1 MVCAAIDVFSAK
13 PFAMITIGG
22 KAFGCLAEA
31 IGNARPGDTV
41 SISGAHAD
49 EQLIIS
55 NVLQGCACLR
65 AP

>member
-1 MVCAAIDVFSAK
+1 
-13 PFAMITIGG
+13 MISIGG

-55 NVLQGCACLR
+55 NMLQGCACLR
-65 AP
+65 APEL